1 MLTSKAK
8 LNNLA
13 NALTLLRIGL
23 IPFIILTFYINSATF
38 KLIAALLF
46 MLACITDY
54 LDGFVA
60 RTFNQ
65 QSRFGEMLDPIAD
78 KLLVA
83 TTLLLLVGFNC
94 ISKFSIIAAVII
106 LSREILVSGLREYL
120 AQIQINLPVNWL
132 TKAKTAV
139 QMVAIGLLL
148 YKSPENVS
156 VLWQVFGELLLW
168 SAAIITL
175 YTGWHYVK
183 ASLEYAEAD

>member
-1 MLTSKAK
+1 MLAGKAK

-23 IPFIILTFYINSATF
+23 IPFIILSFYINSVSF

-83 TTLLLLVGFNC
+83 TTLLLLVGFNR

-120 AQIQINLPVNWL
+120 AKIQINLPVTWL
-132 TKAKTAV
+132 AKTKTAL

-148 YKSPENVS
+148 YKSAELS
-156 VLWQVFGELLLW
+156 FFWQIIGELLLW
-168 SAAIITL
+168 GAAIITL
-175 YTGWHYVK
+175 YTGAHYVK
-183 ASLEYAEAD
+183 ACLEITQAD